1 MEDYRTEKIDISLS
15 WGFMAQS
22 ILAML
27 DCNTNIKPKDR
38 ETIRQILVDMSRV
51 ADMMVEM
58 NKRTNNRE
66 EK

>member
-38 ETIRQILVDMSRV
+38 ENIRQILVDMSRV
-51 ADMMVEM
+51 ADMMVET
-58 NKRTNNRE
+58 NKRTNKRE